1 MKIFPRHSRQG
12 FAVIVALI
20 AVTVLSI
27 LAAALA
33 IFTKVES
40 QLAQNGNDGEKLLW
54 LGRAGVERACWI
66 LSQEPPS
73 PWPTSLKQIWAGG
86 SGDGP
91 ETNGPLAG
99 ISLDNFPVGD
109 GSVSLHI
116 IELESRININCADTP
131 LLTSVLT
138 AMGVDAGSI
147 SLVSD
152 SILDWIDRDD
162 NMRLAGAESDFYQGL
177 TPPYYAKD
185 APMDD
190 IEELQLVKGVTPLMF
205 KGGSAADPN
214 SPFQHHK
221 LGFGNA
227 PGQEDYPF
235 GLRDVFT
242 PFSTGMVNINTADE
256 KVLSCIPGLDT
267 TAIQNIMTYR
277 SSEGGMNNGSGV
289 FRDLGILNTLIS
301 NPQGQQQMGRYL
313 SVRGDTYE
321 VHATAQ
327 VGNSQREF
335 VAVVFRSG
343 TGIMV
348 VGFHPK

>member
-1 MKIFPRHSRQG
+1 MKIFLRPSRRG
-12 FAVIVALI
+12 FAVIIALV

-33 IFTKVES
+33 VFMKVES
-40 QLAQNGNDGEKLLW
+40 QLAQNGNDEEKLLW
-54 LGRAGVERACWI
+54 IGRAGVERACWI
-66 LSQEPPS
+66 LSQEPQG
-73 PWPTSLKQIWAGG
+73 PTSLKQIWAGG
-86 SGDGP
+86 PGDGP
-91 ETNGPLAG
+91 ETNSPLAG

-109 GSVSLHI
+109 GTVSLKI
-116 IELESRININCADTP
+116 IEQESKININRADTA
-131 LLTSVLT
+131 LLTQALT
-138 AMGVDAGSI
+138 TMGVDAGSI
-147 SLVSD
+147 STVAD
-152 SILDWIDRDD
+152 AIQDWVDTDD
-162 NMRLAGAESDFYQGL
+162 NLRPAGAESDYYQGL
-177 TPPYYAKD
+177 APPYYAKD
-185 APMDD
+185 APLDD
-190 IEELQLVKGVTPLMF
+190 IEELQLIKGVTPLMF
-205 KGGSAADPN
+205 KGGSAENPN

-267 TAIQNIMTYR
+267 TSIQNIMTYR
-277 SSEGGMNNGSGV
+277 TSEGGMNNGSGV

-301 NPQGQQQMGRYL
+301 NPQAQQQIGRYL

-321 VHATAQ
+321 VHATAR
-327 VGNSQREF
+327 VGPSQREF
-335 VAVVFRSG
+335 IAVVFRSG
-343 TGIMV
+343 PGMMV